1 MRDPDRGCGTNGPS
15 SGTATWWAPIVALVA
30 FGAAVWLVAASLDEI
45 VDRLDAKYGGITAT
59 T

>member
-1 MRDPDRGCGTNGPS
+1 MWHERTVQRYGDRGT
-15 SGTATWWAPIVALVA
+15 PIVALVA

-45 VDRLDAKYGGITAT
+45 VDRIDAKYGGITAT